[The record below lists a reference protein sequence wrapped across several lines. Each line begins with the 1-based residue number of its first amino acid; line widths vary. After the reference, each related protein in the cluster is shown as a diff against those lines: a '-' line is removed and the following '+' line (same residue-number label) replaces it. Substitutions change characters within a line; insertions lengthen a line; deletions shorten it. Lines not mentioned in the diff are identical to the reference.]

1 MFSKN
6 ELAVAGNRY
15 YNLIMIVKIICNML
29 DYGFIVHFVR
39 ANTTFEETRKK
50 KEKHS
55 TENRNLNNWF
65 FQFHLAF

>member
-39 ANTTFEETRKK
+39 ANTTFEETRNKRK
-50 KEKHS
+50 TFDRKSKFE
-55 TENRNLNNWF
+55 
-65 FQFHLAF
+65 